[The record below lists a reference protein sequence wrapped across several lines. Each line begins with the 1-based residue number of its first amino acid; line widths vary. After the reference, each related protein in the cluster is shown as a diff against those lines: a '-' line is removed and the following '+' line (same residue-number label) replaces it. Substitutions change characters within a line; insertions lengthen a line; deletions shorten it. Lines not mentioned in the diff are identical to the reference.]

1 MLHGSAKSPRPE
13 SNALGLKE
21 INTMT
26 TWLEQN
32 AVDLIGH
39 ALTIVV
45 LIGGTLTVA
54 WQLNR
59 QHKSTLLLQRDNAR
73 EELKLKL
80 HEILVQKVRK
90 LSHANVSAAMYAFMI
105 PFNLENYQIQ
115 LSSGL
120 SPTPIKERVP
130 EFSRLHTEA
139 NNALTELIE
148 EFESWSIAFPG
159 LHIFQVALNSANH
172 DAREAFTPLFS
183 ALLSALP
190 IDPPDGA
197 PENIPRPIIQRP
209 LSKEALINL
218 KELANCYKN
227 AMDDIG
233 CYVNDLTIESQNNL
247 LSGLFDRKVPPRR
260 PLDPRHKVIST
271 EPTKAGQLLHF
282 FENETAWG
290 KVKAEAEKIALAG
303 CEPKQP

>member
-1 MLHGSAKSPRPE
+1 MISW
-13 SNALGLKE
+13 
-21 INTMT
+21 I
-26 TWLEQN
+26 EQN

-59 QHKSTLLLQRDNAR
+59 QHRSTLLLQRDNAR

-90 LSHANVSAAMYAFMI
+90 LSHANVSAAMYAYMI
-105 PFNLENYQIQ
+105 PFNLENFQRQ
-115 LSSGL
+115 LELGF
-120 SPTPIKERVP
+120 SPAPINERSP
-130 EFSRLHTEA
+130 EFSRLHTET
-139 NNALTELIE
+139 NNSLIELIE

-159 LHIFQVALNSANH
+159 LQIFQVALNSANH
-172 DAREAFTPLFS
+172 DARESFTPLFT

-197 PENIPRPIIQRP
+197 PENIPRPIIQKP
-209 LSKEALINL
+209 LSKEGLINL
-218 KELANCYKN
+218 KELANRYKDS
-227 AMDDIG
+227 MDDIS
-233 CYVNDLTIESQNNL
+233 CYVSDLTIESQNNL
-247 LSGLFDRKVPPRR
+247 LSELFERKVPPRK

-290 KVKAEAEKIALAG
+290 KVKAEAEKNVTAG